1 MILVVKISSSVNVAT
16 NGDTT
21 IVRAGVKGVTRTP
34 ANIVTKAVAVA
45 QIVANGTVRIVVPTV
60 VVAMK

>member
-1 MILVVKISSSVNVAT
+1 MNVAT

-21 IVRAGVKGVTRTP
+21 IVRAGVKGVKRTP